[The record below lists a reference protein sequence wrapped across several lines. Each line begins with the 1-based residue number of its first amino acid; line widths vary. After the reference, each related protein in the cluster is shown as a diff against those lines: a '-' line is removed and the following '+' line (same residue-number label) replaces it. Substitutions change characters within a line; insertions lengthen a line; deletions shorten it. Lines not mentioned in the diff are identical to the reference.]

1 MFHLAKILE
10 VMSSEEKGAKFSE
23 ASSHV
28 LLEMWDENI
37 LLFSVAPKIS
47 RDVKV
52 NDFVLVDYTPVAVGG
67 APVPRHEV
75 YAILPELKG
84 KKLWAK
90 MKDYLSKKRNPDGS
104 DNGNSARENHQGK
117 MVG

>member
-1 MFHLAKILE
+1 MYHIAKILE
-10 VMSSEEKGAKFSE
+10 VMSPEEKGAKFSE
-23 ASSHV
+23 STTRV

-47 RDVKV
+47 KEVRA
-52 NDFVLVDYTPVAVGG
+52 NDIVLVDYSPIAVGG

-75 YAILPELKG
+75 AAILSESKG
-84 KKLWAK
+84 KKMWAK

-104 DNGNSARENHQGK
+104 DGEQTNRENHQGK